1 MGIDLSG
8 KCIESCKSRSGNVGH
23 AQFLMNDGMSLDP
36 LPDDT
41 FDLVFSF
48 DSLVHAEAEVL
59 DSYIRQMLQKLAPQG
74 IAFVHHSNVAALPP
88 TEQVPHGRSP
98 SVSAETVA
106 SAVRDAGGMCLF
118 KESLI
123 GAATT

>member
-8 KCIESCKSRSGNVGH
+8 KCIESCKSRFGNVSH

>member
-8 KCIESCKSRSGNVGH
+8 KCIESCKSRFGNVSH

-74 IAFVHHSNVAALPP
+74 IAFVHHSNVPVRARPEP
-88 TEQVPHGRSP
+88 NDRQVRIGPCPCCRDHQLGLLDPVCVGRS
-98 SVSAETVA
+98 
-106 SAVRDAGGMCLF
+106 
-118 KESLI
+118 
-123 GAATT
+123 